1 MFNQIILIMQH
12 KITTLLFA
20 LLATVSLRAEEPSTP
35 APSVVYT
42 TEGLWN
48 ATTGVANW
56 VNLLNVD
63 YEFPLWHNG
72 ALTLDLTAVG
82 NLRQSKGKSGVADNL
97 HLFSA
102 IEDSPSTLALMAFGI
117 GQKFFDEE
125 LMLYFG
131 IRNLGMDYFTSP
143 HNSVFTS
150 AMNGLF
156 PSIATNFAVAD
167 APLAA
172 MALHAEWRPSN
183 HWSAKLSIYDGVA
196 TQLWDE
202 LFCVN
207 MRRDGIFAIG
217 EVGYAGDEG
226 SYVGTY
232 NLGATF
238 GYAPTALE
246 IERGG
251 EQKVSRASMWI
262 LAEQPL
268 YRQASGRELYLIMHG
283 AWAPQSD
290 CDLYGAG
297 ALVCRSLFS
306 KGDYIGFMM
315 SRGLYRGGYETQLEV
330 TYSYQ
335 WRYLKLQPALHR
347 IFAALGDYT
356 VGMLK
361 VVVEI

>member
-1 MFNQIILIMQH
+1 MQ
-12 KITTLLFA
+12 KFFI
-20 LLATVSLRAEEPSTP
+20 LLAAAILPTTIWAQESEDPIPSI
-35 APSVVYT
+35 AYT

-48 ATTGVANW
+48 TTTGIANW

-72 ALTLDLTAVG
+72 SFTLDLTAVG

-202 LFCVN
+202 LFCIN

-268 YRQASGRELYLIMHG
+268 YRQASGRELSLIMHG

-290 CDLYGAG
+290 CDLYAAG
-297 ALVCRSLFS
+297 ALFCR
-306 KGDYIGFMM
+306 
-315 SRGLYRGGYETQLEV
+315 
-330 TYSYQ
+330 
-335 WRYLKLQPALHR
+335 
-347 IFAALGDYT
+347 
-356 VGMLK
+356 
-361 VVVEI
+361 